1 MNEIFSTIDL
11 KMWFKRQKITQ
22 RNIAE
27 RLNLTQGTVS
37 AYLNGKPFGAKTAHA
52 WSKEFGLNESW
63 LLHGEGSMLKD
74 SRITQTISGNENNVA
89 GLGSVNTGV
98 PANLHEKAL
107 NEIAEQR
114 KLAERSQ
121 TQIDR
126 LLDIIEHMQKTN
138 KK

>member
-1 MNEIFSTIDL
+1 MNENFSTIDL

-22 RNIAE
+22 KDIAE

-52 WSKEFGLNESW
+52 WSKAFGLNEAW
-63 LLHGEGSMLKD
+63 LLHGEGSMLKNNT
-74 SRITQTISGNENNVA
+74 ITQTISGNENNVA
-89 GLGSVNTGV
+89 GVGSVNTGV

-107 NEIAEQR
+107 NEITEQR
-114 KLAERSQ
+114 KFYQ
-121 TQIDR
+121 DNINR
-126 LLDIIEHMQKTN
+126 LLAIIEKMQKTN

>member
-1 MNEIFSTIDL
+1 MRENFSTIEL
-11 KMWFKRQKITQ
+11 KTWFKRQKITQ
-22 RNIAE
+22 RDIAE

-52 WSKEFGLNESW
+52 WSKEFGLNEAW

-74 SRITQTISGNENNVA
+74 SPITQTISGNENNVA
-89 GLGSVNTGV
+89 GLGSVNTGI

-107 NEIAEQR
+107 NEITEQR
-114 KLAERSQ
+114 KCYQ
-121 TQIDR
+121 DHINR
-126 LLDIIEHMQKTN
+126 LLSIIENMQKTN